1 MLSAMKN
8 FTLNSTLILMLGDAV
23 IFGFFAIGGRETHA
37 AGDTNL
43 IVNAL
48 PTLLTFL
55 LIWIAVARLIGVW
68 RAEVI
73 AYPRRALARTLI
85 AWAVAG
91 PIGLVARAV
100 ILSRTAIPLPFIL
113 VTLGLNGSLLLLWHG
128 GYAGW
133 RARQMV

>member
-1 MLSAMKN
+1 
-8 FTLNSTLILMLGDAV
+8 MLGDV
-23 IFGFFAIGGRETHA
+23 VLFSFFAIGGRETHA

-55 LIWIAVARLIGVW
+55 LIWIMAARLIGVW

-73 AYPRRALARTLI
+73 AHPRRALARTLI

-91 PIGLVARAV
+91 PIGLVVRAV
-100 ILSRTAIPLPFIL
+100 ILSSPAIPLSFVM

-128 GYAGW
+128 GYAWW
-133 RARQMV
+133 RARHLV

>member
-1 MLSAMKN
+1 MKN
-8 FTLNSTLILMLGDAV
+8 STLNSTRLLMLGDAV
-23 IFGFFAIGGRETHA
+23 IFSVFAIGGREAHA
-37 AGDTNL
+37 AADANL

-55 LIWIAVARLIGVW
+55 LVWIAVARLIGVW

-73 AYPRRALARTLI
+73 AQPRMALARTLI

-128 GYAGW
+128 GYAWW
-133 RARQMV
+133 RVRNLV